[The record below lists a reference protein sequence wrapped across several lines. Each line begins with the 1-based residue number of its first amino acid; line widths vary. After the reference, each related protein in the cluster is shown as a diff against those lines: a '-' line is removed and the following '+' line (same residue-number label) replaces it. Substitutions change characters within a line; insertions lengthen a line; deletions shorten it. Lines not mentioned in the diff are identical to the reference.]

1 VNQDVDRKDSSVTD
15 KKKQQILVPH
25 DFSDACNCA
34 VNYGIILARIFRCEL
49 TLVHIITKEMGKKQ
63 GGITEADQ
71 AARTRMAGMVA
82 YIQKQ
87 TTVVTNAYVIQGKV
101 SGTIRSIIEGINAI
115 VMVAGLNPVNRTP
128 QHYFSP
134 NSLVTEYRE
143 LRIPLLIVQ
152 NKMPDAQTFR
162 QIILPVD
169 FSKESKEKASWAGY
183 FSKLNH
189 SAITIIHTS
198 YSDDFFATQL
208 RNNLILIKKLFNTLN
223 AAFEIHKAEKVRY
236 GIDRYGVAYA
246 KMKGAGMIIIMT
258 TKEMGIDDFFLGPR
272 EKRIITNEDQLP
284 VMMINPRD
292 DLYVPC
298 V

>member
-1 VNQDVDRKDSSVTD
+1 MNREVDKKNTSVED

-34 VNYGIILARIFRCEL
+34 VNYGVILARIFRCEL
-49 TLVHIITKEMGKKQ
+49 TLVHIITKDMGKKQ
-63 GGITEADQ
+63 GGIDEAEN
-71 AARTRMAGMVA
+71 AARSRMAGMVA
-82 YIQKQ
+82 LIQKQ
-87 TTVVTNAYVIQGKV
+87 AEVVTNAYVIRGKP
-101 SGTIRSIIEGINAI
+101 SAMINNIIGSINAI
-115 VMVAGLNPVNRTP
+115 VLVAGLNPVNRTP
-128 QHYFSP
+128 LHYFSP

-183 FSKLNH
+183 FSKLHH
-189 SAITIIHTS
+189 SAVTIVHTS
-198 YSDDFFATQL
+198 YNDGFFAAQL

-223 AAFEIHKAEKVRY
+223 AAFEIHKAEKVKY
-236 GIDRYGVAYA
+236 GIDRYGVSYA
-246 KMKGAGMIIIMT
+246 KMKGAGMIIIMA

-272 EKRIITNEDQLP
+272 EKRIIINEDQLP